1 MARGG
6 RRSGAGRPAGSSW
19 IAKLPP
25 AMQLDFIEALY
36 RQAKR
41 GNVGA
46 MRAYLARK
54 PEAGAK

>member
-1 MARGG
+1 
-6 RRSGAGRPAGSSW
+6 
-19 IAKLPP
+19 
-25 AMQLDFIEALY
+25 MQLDFIEALY